1 MSNAKLHIDEL
12 YNTGKT
18 TFRDNLGDFPD
29 YSVYLADLMAKWAL
43 VNTSLLTYTVKVVR
57 VTEMAASFYN
67 YVRDEMEQFALI
79 FTEKNNEL

>member
-18 TFRDNLGDFPD
+18 TFRDNLAIFRD
-29 YSVYLADLMAKWAL
+29 YSVYLSDLMAKWAL
-43 VNTSLLTYTVKVVR
+43 VNTSLLIDTVKGGS

-67 YVRDEMEQFALI
+67 YVRDEMEQCCIDFYGD
-79 FTEKNNEL
+79 K